1 MTKPTNI
8 PASIRRGWR
17 ESLRNGAW
25 YRRCAGWV
33 AVVTIDDAGYRVV
46 LKRVERVV
54 QCSLDAINAIL
65 KDDRP

>member
-8 PASIRRGWR
+8 PVSIRRGWR

-33 AVVTIDDAGYRVV
+33 AVVTIDDAGYRV
-46 LKRVERVV
+46 ERTLDDA
-54 QCSLDAINAIL
+54 LDAINAIL